1 MAWLCYIKA
10 ATAYQGEQTNGT
22 NERSECTLGA
32 MSAEGKIRVD
42 AEKKNSER
50 KE

>member
-1 MAWLCYIKA
+1 LAWLCYIKA

-42 AEKKNSER
+42 AEKKKSET